1 MSDFTPDLISSLIS
15 NIIQFILLL
24 LLAPLTGGII
34 KKVKALSQKR
44 KGAPV
49 LQMYFD
55 LWKLIR
61 KESVV
66 SDTASWIFKATPYIV
81 FATSATAALLV
92 PVTTL
97 LPSAVSGDIL
107 MLIYLLALGR
117 FFMCLSALDTG
128 STFGGMGA
136 SRESMISA
144 LIEPS
149 MLVSVF
155 TVGLISGSTAIDE
168 MMTAMRAIGNP
179 LLHPVYILCF
189 FAMIIIILAET
200 SRIPVDDPST
210 HLELTMVHEAMLL
223 EYSGR
228 HLALMEYGAAIK
240 QLIFLTLLV
249 NLFLPTD
256 QLAALI
262 GISGASGAVGA
273 FGIAGG
279 SVSIV
284 AETAAGAVSAA
295 AVIAAM
301 ALYILKI
308 ILASLVIAVT
318 EISTVKFRFFSIP
331 NLAALSFILA
341 FLGFLQYFVLGR

>member
-1 MSDFTPDLISSLIS
+1 MSFFTADLISGLIS
-15 NIIQFILLL
+15 NFIQFLLIL
-24 LLAPLTGGII
+24 LLAPLSGGII

-81 FATSATAALLV
+81 FAATAAAAFMV

-97 LPSAVSGDIL
+97 VPSAISGDL
-107 MLIYLLALGR
+107 LLLIYLLALGR

-136 SRESMISA
+136 SREAMISA

-149 MLVSVF
+149 LLVSIF
-155 TVGLISGSTAIDE
+155 TVGLISGTTAVDQ
-168 MMTAMRAIGNP
+168 MMNTMKAVGVP

-200 SRIPVDDPST
+200 SRIPVDDPAT
-210 HLELTMVHEAMLL
+210 HLELTMVHEAMIL

-228 HLALMEYGAAIK
+228 QLALMEYSAAIK

-256 QLAALI
+256 QLVSLA
-262 GISGASGAVGA
+262 GISGAGAA
-273 FGIAGG
+273 IP
-279 SVSIV
+279 
-284 AETAAGAVSAA
+284 AV
-295 AVIAAM
+295 VIAAAL

-308 ILASLVIAVT
+308 ILASLVIAIT